1 MNAAITNESNLKI
14 KMAELVTPNT
24 PRPSRYTD
32 DRSNQGNLYER
43 FKIEQAQARAQQQ
56 SLQETRQQA
65 RERRHSMYKYKFIL
79 STRKKGTS
87 LRVCFNPVT
96 CVAISALECN
106 KDPETREQITDIPDE
121 DVSILIKA
129 LRSCRFLVDVTSSI
143 SPTVLKTVS
152 ADAIRA
158 HESARLEL
166 DNAMI
171 PYRAGLVSEETYQE
185 LIFKHKM
192 AGYWK
197 DEIAAEMRR
206 VNGMGMGMGPGISR
220 NGNSEPQWPTQHARL
235 SASSRT
241 LLRNVLSKETLHR
254 TFVSLASLSAK
265 VSKEVADFL
274 KMKNRDPDRKLVIQ
288 QIKDSFASMQSQSQS
303 QSPMKTKSSASVK
316 SA

>member
-1 MNAAITNESNLKI
+1 
-14 KMAELVTPNT
+14 MAELVTPNT

-56 SLQETRQQA
+56 QPLQETRQQA

-152 ADAIRA
+152 VDAIRA

-206 VNGMGMGMGPGISR
+206 VNGMGMGMGMGPGISR

-303 QSPMKTKSSASVK
+303 QSQSPMKTKSSASVSVK